1 MKKGGFGQNLAKNE
15 LHYLIKDLRIVV
27 RQLDFLIGIIPLML
41 E

>member
-15 LHYLIKDLRIVV
+15 LHYLIKDLIVV
-27 RQLDFLIGIIPLML
+27 RQLDSLIGIFPLML